1 MTARRTQAGFTLL
14 ELLVVLAIAGTLM
27 SLVPPAAGRAGDGAR
42 LRGAVQALAGSLAL
56 ARSAAVMSN
65 ADAVFVLD
73 LANRR
78 YGVSGPGG
86 GALDGRLDADLRIAL
101 TTDARDTIQDGDRA
115 GDRAGGRGAI
125 RFHPDGG
132 SPGGEVRVANR
143 AGAMVIRV
151 DWLTGRTRILPDTDR
166 AG

>member
-86 GALDGRLDADLRIAL
+86 GGALNGRLDSDLRIAL
-101 TTDARDTIQDGDRA
+101 TTDARDSVQD

-132 SPGGEVRVANR
+132 SPGGELRVANR

-151 DWLTGRTRILPDTDR
+151 DWLTGRTRILPDTGR
-166 AG
+166 PG